1 MCLFKDTVS
10 GSKTTVVNIRDKVL
24 ALGVLN
30 FLDWEMQNRVRDRK
44 IREYPTLEEVTV
56 SSS

>member
-10 GSKTTVVNIRDKVL
+10 GSKTTVVNIRDNVL

-30 FLDWEMQNRVRDRK
+30 FLDWEMQNRVKDRK
-44 IREYPTLEEVTV
+44 VREYPTLEEVTV